1 LSAQQQGKH
10 NMRAT
15 VRFINPHGK
24 FALIAKLLQIVR
36 GITNLRQHILAHGI
50 VLERL
55 GPDEVARLQEML
67 AREDGFTY
75 LTSDSTIRVRAT
87 DGDLRALLGLGL
99 VMPIPR
105 RRNYFADIFWERG
118 FTIEKLEPGQA
129 EDLRKQIEAIA
140 TVTLAPD
147 IAQTQFCTV
156 SGQVFQTNGIP
167 LGTRGFT
174 VRAFDSLPGSKL
186 VPYGTTA
193 ALQANGSYLID
204 YAWNADGRKGP
215 DLIIRVFDPQGEVV
229 AEAEKRS
236 AAVQEYIDITAAGL
250 CIVRG
255 TIHTADGASVPNVI
269 VRAFD
274 RNLREETQLGSA
286 VTDAEGFYEITYSG
300 DAWSGGAKKARA
312 DLIIRV
318 FAIAAEDGNTVEAGD
333 EMGASPIMF
342 NAPQLQTIDLE
353 ISSINDPSEYERHL
367 AELQPLIEGECVRS
381 LSDEDLHFLSGK
393 TDIPFE
399 QLNYLRVDAQW
410 AVQYALDPAVAYGLF
425 RQELPVNLR
434 GLLAEKPSRLEDA
447 LKVSLARNIIPKSLG
462 DRADQAVQQ
471 LLTLADRPADSPA
484 LKPYARAG

>member
-1 LSAQQQGKH
+1 
-10 NMRAT
+10 M
-15 VRFINPHGK
+15 
-24 FALIAKLLQIVR
+24 
-36 GITNLRQHILAHGI
+36 
-50 VLERL
+50 
-55 GPDEVARLQEML
+55 
-67 AREDGFTY
+67 
-75 LTSDSTIRVRAT
+75 
-87 DGDLRALLGLGL
+87 
-99 VMPIPR
+99 
-105 RRNYFADIFWERG
+105 
-118 FTIEKLEPGQA
+118 
-129 EDLRKQIEAIA
+129 
-140 TVTLAPD
+140 
-147 IAQTQFCTV
+147 
-156 SGQVFQTNGIP
+156 
-167 LGTRGFT
+167 
-174 VRAFDSLPGSKL
+174 
-186 VPYGTTA
+186 
-193 ALQANGSYLID
+193 
-204 YAWNADGRKGP
+204 
-215 DLIIRVFDPQGEVV
+215 
-229 AEAEKRS
+229 
-236 AAVQEYIDITAAGL
+236 
-250 CIVRG
+250 
-255 TIHTADGASVPNVI
+255 
-269 VRAFD
+269 RAFD
-274 RNLREETQLGSA
+274 RNLPGEKQLGSA

-318 FAIAAEDGNTVEAGD
+318 FAIATEDGNTVEAGD
-333 EMGASPIMF
+333 EIGASPIMF

-462 DRADQAVQQ
+462 DRARADQAVQQ